1 MIKSKAILAILGV
14 AALAAA
20 APAAAQD
27 QYRGFYVGGSVGMVQ
42 YKDTC
47 DDMQA
52 LGATSCDREDAGF
65 RFFAGYSFSR
75 YFALEGAYVNLG
87 NTAAAAPGTV
97 FDADTHGVDLTTVL
111 TVPLFDR
118 LSAFGKIGLYRL
130 RTTIESTG
138 GRSGET
144 DSGFTYGL
152 GVGYDLGRFGIRFE
166 WTRYDNIR
174 AIAGEDSADVASVGA
189 LFRF

>member
-1 MIKSKAILAILGV
+1 MSTRSAILAILGV

-27 QYRGFYVGGSVGMVQ
+27 RGLYLGGSVGLVQ

-47 DDMQA
+47 DDLQA
-52 LGATSCDREDAGF
+52 LGATACDREDAAY
-65 RFFAGYSFSR
+65 RVFAGYSFSR
-75 YFALEGAYVNLG
+75 YFAVETAYVNLG
-87 NTAAAAPGTV
+87 NVTAAAGGAL
-97 FDADTHGVDLTTVL
+97 FDADTHGMDLAAVL
-111 TVPLFDR
+111 TARLFDR
-118 LSAFGKIGLYRL
+118 LSAFGKLGLYRL
-130 RTTIESTG
+130 RTTIEAAG

-144 DSGFTYGL
+144 DSGLTYGL
-152 GVGYDLGRFGIRFE
+152 GLGYDLGRLGIRFE

-174 AIAGEDSADVASVGA
+174 AIAGEDSADVLGVGA